1 MHDIKWIRDN
11 PDAFDAALK
20 RRGVDV
26 HLVSAAT
33 GEGLQELLDATVRT
47 LDSAPMPVPLEGDVN
62 PLGTRNSSLGTRN
75 SVSPPRLPD
84 ERELDAQ
91 ARAVRAPA
99 AKRPKKPARSRR
111 T

>member
-1 MHDIKWIRDN
+1 MPI
-11 PDAFDAALK
+11 
-20 RRGVDV
+20 
-26 HLVSAAT
+26 SAAT

-47 LDSAPMPVPLEGDVN
+47 LDSAPMPAPLERDVHPLATVPLPSKGPDE
-62 PLGTRNSSLGTRN
+62 
-75 SVSPPRLPD
+75 D